1 VKLCFFNCDFPP
13 KLGGI
18 ATFSWGLVYH
28 LSLDRRIEKITVVSF
43 DHEKS
48 GVERVNSVLRVIRLP
63 KLSVVAEGMAILRY
77 MLWERDCDVFH
88 ATTFFPEGFWLS
100 LFSKY
105 IFKRKSYITIYG
117 VDALSTSG
125 SRKTKIAKSLALK
138 NATRVIT
145 LSEFI
150 KQQMSLKYN
159 LPAKQFKVI
168 YPGVPKIERVAS
180 EGSIREKH
188 QIREDDFVVLTICRL
203 VKRKAVDDIIR
214 AISLMHSDKVK
225 LLIVGD
231 GPEKVNLMRLSKQLG
246 VEDKVYFAGRVPSV
260 NDYLKDSNVFVLP
273 SVFIKERGDVEGL
286 GLVLLEA
293 QQFGLP
299 VIGTNSGG
307 IPEAIGRGS
316 GFIIP
321 ERSPEV
327 LKDRIVQL
335 MSDESLYEKMSSNAR
350 QFVREKFSWE
360 KCIEEHFK
368 LYEGVG

>member
-1 VKLCFFNCDFPP
+1 MKLCFFNCDFPP

-18 ATFSWGLVYH
+18 ATFSWGLAYN
-28 LSLDRRIEKITVVSF
+28 LSLDKRIEEITVVSF

-63 KLSVVAEGMAILRY
+63 KLSVVAEAMAISKY
-77 MLWERDCDVFH
+77 MIWDRDYDVFH
-88 ATTFFPEGFWLS
+88 ATTLFPEGCWLS

-105 IFKRKSYITIYG
+105 MLKRKSYITIYG
-117 VDALSTSG
+117 TDALSTSG
-125 SRKTKIAKSLALK
+125 SHKTRIAKSLALR

-150 KQQMSLKYN
+150 KQQVSSEYD
-159 LPAKQFKVI
+159 LPANQFRVI
-168 YPGVPKIERVAS
+168 YPGVPKIEHPAR
-180 EGSIREKH
+180 EGNIRDKH
-188 QIREDDFVVLTICRL
+188 QIRKDDFVVLTICRL
-203 VKRKAVDDIIR
+203 VERKAVDDIIR
-214 AISLMHSDKVK
+214 ATSLIHSNEVK

-231 GPEKVNLMRLSKQLG
+231 GPEKVRLMQLSKQLG

-260 NDYLKDSNVFVLP
+260 NDYLKDSNVFILP

-286 GLVLLEA
+286 GLVFLEA

-307 IPEAIGRGS
+307 IPETIGRGS
-316 GFIIP
+316 GFVIP
-321 ERSPEV
+321 ERSPEA
-327 LKDRIVQL
+327 LKDKIVQL
-335 MSDESLYEKMSSNAR
+335 MSDESLYKKMSSNAG
-350 QFVREKFSWE
+350 QFVRGKFSWE
-360 KCIEEHFK
+360 KCIEEHIK